1 VAGTVD
7 LGETLVD
14 HVPMRRRQKHPMPVM
29 SHDPA
34 SEYAKALAVAF
45 GKGFKRNKPILWE
58 NHVSNHG
65 DTWPQLAVLKD
76 HWRLVMTKDSSRV
89 ELFNIF
95 DDWEEKRDLAINY
108 PTIVN
113 ELKGIALDYN
123 KSLPST
129 DTFDERLCVPKA
141 SKP

>member
-1 VAGTVD
+1 MESMKSVEPMLSD
-7 LGETLVD
+7 D
-14 HVPMRRRQKHPMPVM
+14 HRT
-29 SHDPA
+29 
-34 SEYAKALAVAF
+34 
-45 GKGFKRNKPILWE
+45 NKPILWE
-58 NHVSNHG
+58 NHVTSHG
-65 DTWPQLAVLKD
+65 EAWPELAVVKD
-76 HWRLVMTKDSSRV
+76 EWRLVMTKDSSRV

-123 KSLPST
+123 KFLPST
-129 DTFDERLCVPKA
+129 DTFDERLCAPKA